1 MYLILALMGHKAP
14 STSIY
19 STVSCIKEFH
29 PPIKGHED
37 PSTSIYSTVS
47 CIKVFNPPI

>member
-1 MYLILALMGHKAP
+1 MGHKAP

-19 STVSCIKEFH
+19 STVFCIKLFN

-37 PSTSIYSTVS
+37 PSTSIYSAIPS
-47 CIKVFNPPI
+47 MKYIIPH